1 MVPRRSCGVR
11 RSSTRT
17 DSRWTDVAR
26 ARSLHWL
33 YNPETFDDWR
43 IKVDYVHQR
52 ESSPPSVFLNRIH
65 FMIADTLWLRGSYI

>member
-1 MVPRRSCGVR
+1 MVPRRGGGLR

-17 DSRWTDVAR
+17 DSRRSDVTR
-26 ARSLHWL
+26 ARTLHWL

-52 ESSPPSVFLNRIH
+52 ESSLASGFFTRIH